1 MALKDRLTP
10 AMRDDLYNRRVT
22 TKALAKQ
29 LGVSETHLSRVCPGK
44 IPGQKRQY
52 KTDLIESRKLYRE
65 ELALE
70 VTCGRLDRK
79 KAIQLAGCSER
90 TFWRHIANVRNHA

>member
-10 AMRDDLYNRRVT
+10 AMRDDLFNRRGT
-22 TKALAKQ
+22 PKALAKP
-29 LGVSETHLSRVCPGK
+29 LGVSDTHLSRVCPGK
-44 IPGQKRQY
+44 IPGQKRQH
-52 KTDLIESRKLYRE
+52 KTDLIQTRRLYRE

-70 VTCGRLDRK
+70 VAQGRLDRK